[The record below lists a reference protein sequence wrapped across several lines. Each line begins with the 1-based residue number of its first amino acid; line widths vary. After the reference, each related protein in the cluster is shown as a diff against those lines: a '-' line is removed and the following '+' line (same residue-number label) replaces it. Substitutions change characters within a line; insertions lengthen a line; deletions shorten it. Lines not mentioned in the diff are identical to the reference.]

1 MLGHQRFQSALSLH
15 RRNLHWRSEDIKG
28 VDCFGARLNLPYFA
42 RLYWA
47 AMQIGEMFV
56 KDPVFNEDSICVAG
70 AFDEEAGVWMG
81 LGEFSLDLK
90 VKELPSTDKSYKK
103 DNPGYNART
112 QLIKHLSHFGC
123 KVTRTDKD
131 GKVLSVQPHHESH
144 VYYVRH
150 TAFVPG
156 NWDTVKDLVITTN
169 GSGSKERS
177 Y

>member
-1 MLGHQRFQSALSLH
+1 
-15 RRNLHWRSEDIKG
+15 
-28 VDCFGARLNLPYFA
+28 
-42 RLYWA
+42 
-47 AMQIGEMFV
+47 MFV

-70 AFDEEAGVWMG
+70 AFDEEEGVWMG

-123 KVTRTDKD
+123 KVTCTYKN

-144 VYYVRH
+144 VYYVSH

>member
-1 MLGHQRFQSALSLH
+1 MLDHQRFQAALNLH
-15 RRNLHWRSEDIKG
+15 RRNLARRSEDIKG
-28 VDCFGARLNLPYFA
+28 VDCFGARLNLPWFA

-103 DNPGYNART
+103 DNPLHNART
-112 QLIKHLSHFGC
+112 NLLKHLGRMGC
-123 KVTRTDKD
+123 KFTRTDKD
-131 GKVLSVQPHHESH
+131 GKVLATHPCHESD

-156 NWDTVKDLVITTN
+156 NWDTVKDVMN
-169 GSGSKERS
+169 PSGR
-177 Y
+177 

>member
-1 MLGHQRFQSALSLH
+1 MLEVDEYKIFWALATH
-15 RRNLHWRSEDIKG
+15 RRNLAQRSEDIKG

-70 AFDEEAGVWMG
+70 AFDEESGVWMG
-81 LGEFSLDLK
+81 LDEFSLDLK
-90 VKELPSTDKSYKK
+90 VKELPPTHKSYKK
-103 DNPGYNART
+103 DNPGHNART
-112 QLIKHLSHFGC
+112 NLLKNLGCFGC

-131 GKVLSVQPHHESH
+131 GKVLKTHAHHESH

-156 NWDTVKDLVITTN
+156 NWDTVKDLVTN
-169 GSGSKERS
+169 GSGSFERS